1 MARAMYLTSSEAEA
15 LGWACHHS
23 VLCLLYGIYIPP
35 CYRFGDYLHGDIVG
49 SSKKE
54 SLSVSVNMAPESSP
68 LAQLDALLSDT
79 LSEWNIYSTAIA
91 TVIVAFI
98 GGIWFLS
105 KDPDCHP
112 FLLARQSTEAPIRQ
126 QGESGSFRSL
136 ETPYGY
142 PLRTGLNVKDPG
154 APKWTAGRNGDLR
167 DIWRSAVRGTPDG
180 TRGKLYTVLGKS
192 LKEHN
197 LDDIS
202 QEINILGKYARD
214 SGVKTAVVRLSD
226 SVELLSAIFGR

>member
-1 MARAMYLTSSEAEA
+1 MASET
-15 LGWACHHS
+15 
-23 VLCLLYGIYIPP
+23 
-35 CYRFGDYLHGDIVG
+35 
-49 SSKKE
+49 
-54 SLSVSVNMAPESSP
+54 SP

-79 LSEWNIYSTAIA
+79 LSEWNLYSTFIA
-91 TVIVAFI
+91 TAIVVFI
-98 GGIWFLS
+98 GGIWVVS

-126 QGESGSFRSL
+126 PGESGVFRSL

-167 DIWRSAVRGTPDG
+167 DIWRAAVRGAVKEDG
-180 TRGKLYTVLGKS
+180 TIDGARGKLYTVLGKS
-192 LKEHN
+192 VKEHR

-202 QEINILGKYARD
+202 QEINILGKYASG
-214 SGVKTAVVRLSD
+214 SGVKTAVICLSD
-226 SVELLSAIFGR
+226 SVELLAAIFGR